1 LLPNLGLDPIPKLL
15 FDAPFKEVTFGQLLF
30 LFMSLSSIHFAN
42 ISNPFIWTTFDAIL
56 GSRLFANS
64 SPSLCPYPQFVLLA
78 FLAHFSK

>member
-42 ISNPFIWTTFDAIL
+42 ISNPFILDY
-56 GSRLFANS
+56 RLM
-64 SPSLCPYPQFVLLA
+64 QFLEVD
-78 FLAHFSK
+78 F